1 MYSDDSTKLSEYV
14 EVKIRKGL
22 IKYLEEVHDIK
33 ATNAEIGETENE
45 RYRTGYCDTCAYTE
59 VSYSF
64 NIRYQTAER
73 YGYQYVTIEGD
84 PLNFFPT
91 LYTYMEK

>member
-1 MYSDDSTKLSEYV
+1 MSDDMVLSDYV
-14 EVKIRKGL
+14 EVKIKKGL
-22 IKYLEEVHDIK
+22 IKYLADVHDII
-33 ATNAEIGETENE
+33 AVDAYTGETDNE
-45 RYRTGYCDTCAYTE
+45 RVRMGYCDTCSYTE

-64 NIRYQTAER
+64 DIWYTTEKNGR
-73 YGYQYVTIEGD
+73 GYVTIQGD